1 MLTNLRALSSL
12 RHLIKLNACNN
23 QITDMLDFDPPAN
36 LEFVDYSLNNIAKI
50 DNVWKN
56 KYMKMLYLDKNKIK
70 KIEGLN

>member
-1 MLTNLRALSSL
+1 
-12 RHLIKLNACNN
+12 
-23 QITDMLDFDPPAN
+23 MLDFDPPAN